1 MFEYIVMAILQGL
14 VEWLPISSEGQT
26 MVIATSVFGFS
37 PGEAFSLAIFLHLG
51 TMLAVL
57 VRLRSDVVKIF
68 KACLPNPPPEVTE
81 TDIKMRNWVI
91 IATIATAIVAVP
103 LYFLVQ
109 DLFAVTTGDTVTIL
123 IAGFL
128 LITGIILL
136 LTRKKYGQNTL
147 EDVSTGTITK
157 HSIIT
162 GLVQGTSVLPG
173 MSRSGVT
180 VSSNLFENYEQNTA
194 LRLSFLMSVP
204 VVLGVI
210 AVDILFGDYSVFG
223 FLDPLTIVVV
233 IAVSFIVGYFTMEFL
248 LRLAHKI
255 QFGYFC
261 IFYAVIAFA
270 LILPFLFI

>member
-1 MFEYIVMAILQGL
+1 MIEYIIMALLQGL

-26 MVIATSVFGFS
+26 ILIATNLFGFS
-37 PGEAFSLAIFLHLG
+37 DGEAFSLAIFLHLG
-51 TMLAVL
+51 TMLAVA
-57 VRLRSDVVKIF
+57 VKFRSDIMKIF
-68 KACLPNPPPEVTE
+68 KACLPNPPPETTE

-91 IATIATAIVAVP
+91 IATIATAIIAIP
-103 LYFLVQ
+103 LYFLVKQ
-109 DLFAVTTGDTVTIL
+109 LFAVTTGDIL
-123 IAGFL
+123 TLIIAGFL

-136 LTRKKYGQNTL
+136 LTRKKFGKNTM
-147 EDVSTGTITK
+147 EDVSTGTVTK

-180 VSSNLFENYEQNTA
+180 VSANLFENYEQNTA
-194 LRLSFLMSVP
+194 LRLSFIMSIP

-210 AVDILFGDYSVFG
+210 AVDVLFGDYSVFG
-223 FLDPLTIVVV
+223 FLDPLTIIVI
-233 IAVSFIVGYFTMEFL
+233 IAVSFVVGYLTMEAL
-248 LRLAHKI
+248 LRLAHRI

-270 LILPFLFI
+270 VIIPFLFL